1 MIQRI
6 QSLWLLLAACCMGL
20 CLMVPVAKYQFD
32 NMPTE
37 GQRVE
42 AQLDLFAP
50 GGADMMLQMDQP
62 VVHYGQR
69 LTGMETWPL
78 VTIVLVC
85 MVIAVVAILL
95 FKRRTLQARL
105 SAFGF
110 ILSVVY
116 AFLLFFW
123 GVDHYADLLS
133 AGMGGTQPEVTWHVG
148 AYAPLAAMVFFFL
161 AQRAIKKDEALVKAA
176 DRLR

>member
-20 CLMVPVAKYQFD
+20 CLLVPVAKYQFVD
-32 NMPTE
+32 MPAE

-42 AQLDLFAP
+42 ARLDLFAR
-50 GGADMMLQMDQP
+50 GDTMLVPQMDEP
-62 VVHYGQR
+62 VSQYSQR

-78 VTIVLVC
+78 VTIVVVC
-85 MVIAVVAILL
+85 MAVAIAALFL
-95 FKRRTLQARL
+95 FKRRSLQARL

-123 GVDHYADLLS
+123 AVDHYADLLA
-133 AGMGGTQPEVTWHVG
+133 AGMGGAKPEVAWNLG
-148 AYAPLAAMVFFFL
+148 AFAPLASMVFFFL

>member
-6 QSLWLLLAACCMGL
+6 QSLWLLLAACCMAL
-20 CLMVPVAKYQFD
+20 CLMVPVAKYHFD
-32 NMPTE
+32 NMPAE

-42 AQLDLFAP
+42 ARLDLFAQ
-50 GGADMMLQMDQP
+50 GDATMLPQMDQP
-62 VVHYGQR
+62 VSQYSQR

-85 MVIAVVAILL
+85 MVIALAALLL
-95 FKRRTLQARL
+95 FKRRTLQMRL

-123 GVDHYADLLS
+123 AVDHYADLLS
-133 AGMGGTQPEVTWHVG
+133 AGMGGVKPEVTWSLG
-148 AYAPLAAMVFFFL
+148 AFAPLASMVFFFL
-161 AQRAIKKDEALVKAA
+161 AQRAIRKDEAMVRAA